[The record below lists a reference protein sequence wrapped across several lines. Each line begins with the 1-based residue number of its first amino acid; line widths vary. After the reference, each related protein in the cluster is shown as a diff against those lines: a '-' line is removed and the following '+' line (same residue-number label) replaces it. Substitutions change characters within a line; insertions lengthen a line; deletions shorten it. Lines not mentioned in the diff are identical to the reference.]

1 MLPKITQESPRCQVN
16 KCKKKKGPVQIYYL
30 GELLVVDGGGWLG
43 SGFANLLAWVQSSGG
58 RGAGVEPKTDA
69 LMFF

>member
-1 MLPKITQESPRCQVN
+1 MLLKTHKSHPGFKSINVEN
-16 KCKKKKGPVQIYYL
+16 DHVQIYYL

>member
-1 MLPKITQESPRCQVN
+1 ML
-16 KCKKKKGPVQIYYL
+16 
-30 GELLVVDGGGWLG
+30 DGDVRLG

-58 RGAGVEPKTDA
+58 RGAVVEPKTDA